1 MVPQER
7 FGSGAGDIVQYMETR
22 DVLRAEIPKMK
33 IERRKLEG
41 EARNLEMRSL
51 KVVPIDH
58 RRHAR
63 EFRKFELRWM

>member
-1 MVPQER
+1 
-7 FGSGAGDIVQYMETR
+7 METR